1 MMMTMSEAR
10 MALDDA
16 DLRRIGDYVKGQ
28 MYGWLAEVAP
38 NALIG
43 AQILERIER
52 IEQQL
57 VAQQLELKAQRE
69 LMEARFNAVDV
80 RFEDMNKRFED
91 VNKRFEDMNKRFEDM
106 NERFGDMNKRFSG
119 MQWMVGGGFAFL
131 GILMTV
137 YNFIV

>member
-1 MMMTMSEAR
+1 

-38 NALIG
+38 NVLAVP
-43 AQILERIER
+43 QTLERIER
-52 IEQQL
+52 IEQHL
-57 VAQQLELKAQRE
+57 VVQQHELKAQRE

-80 RFEDMNKRFED
+80 RFEDMNKRFDD
-91 VNKRFEDMNKRFEDM
+91 VNRRFEDM
-106 NERFGDMNKRFSG
+106 NERFVDMNKRFSG
-119 MQWMVGGGFAFL
+119 MQWMVGGGFALL